1 MDICTS
7 YDVDEYVST
16 KAEYFIVITIVDYG
30 VGNLG
35 SILNMLKKVGTKAE
49 TSSEPD
55 ILAKAKK
62 LILPGVGAFDAGM
75 RKLNEAGLIPLLN
88 ELVLNKKVPVIGLC
102 LGMQLMTQKSEEGAE
117 AGLGWINAQTI
128 RFKFGPQN
136 AHLKVP
142 HMGWNTLDIQR
153 QHPIVSDL
161 GPESRFYF
169 VHSYHILCTDE
180 ADVVAYTDYGYPLAA
195 IISKENIMGAQFHP
209 EKSHRFGMQLLKN
222 FAERI

>member
-1 MDICTS
+1 M
-7 YDVDEYVST
+7 
-16 KAEYFIVITIVDYG
+16 ITIVNYG

-35 SILNMLKKVGTKAE
+35 SIVNMFKKVGAKAE

-55 ILAKAKK
+55 VLRNAEK

-75 RKLNEAGLIPLLN
+75 RKLNEAGLVPLLN
-88 ELVLNKKVPVIGLC
+88 ELVLEKKVPVIGLC
-102 LGMQLMTQKSEEGAE
+102 LGMQLMTKKSEEGGE
-117 AGLGWINAQTI
+117 AGLGWIDAETV
-128 RFKFGPQN
+128 RFKFGQGN

-153 QHPIVSDL
+153 QHPLVSDL

-169 VHSYHILCTDE
+169 VHSYHVVCADE

-195 IISKENIMGAQFHP
+195 IINKENIMGAQFHP
-209 EKSHRFGMQLLKN
+209 EKSHKYGMQLLKN
-222 FAERI
+222 FAESV